1 LVAAQADVLALEENL
16 DAVVQVVVEHH
27 LGDGGVDGDLKL
39 RPIELAQGTLDD
51 AVVLLVGVDQERVVG
66 DVSGDPYARQN
77 RLGSSAERCRTAR
90 ATGAACGSTQPAPA
104 RPPPRARRS
113 ARRDAPPPPTPP
125 PPPAGLPNPP
135 PAVPPPRP
143 LAPPAA
149 ASAWRPPNVLERP
162 PLDWEPKLPP
172 APLPP
177 DDKVV

>member
-90 ATGAACGSTQPAPA
+90 ATGAACGSTQPAGAAGPA
-104 RPPPRARRS
+104 QRGAGCTAAAEAAAASRRTAKTAPRR
-113 ARRDAPPPPTPP
+113 PP
-125 PPPAGLPNPP
+125 PPP
-135 PAVPPPRP
+135 
-143 LAPPAA
+143 
-149 ASAWRPPNVLERP
+149 
-162 PLDWEPKLPP
+162 
-172 APLPP
+172 
-177 DDKVV
+177 